1 MAVGLVGCMLLG
13 SMAFDYEDTV
23 ETYSV
28 AWLVEVDSAICFA
41 EHCSKLSQGS
51 VLPAADPE
59 FD

>member
-1 MAVGLVGCMLLG
+1 M
-13 SMAFDYEDTV
+13 SFDYEDTV

-41 EHCSKLSQGS
+41 EHCSILSQGS
-51 VLPAADPE
+51 VMPAVGPG